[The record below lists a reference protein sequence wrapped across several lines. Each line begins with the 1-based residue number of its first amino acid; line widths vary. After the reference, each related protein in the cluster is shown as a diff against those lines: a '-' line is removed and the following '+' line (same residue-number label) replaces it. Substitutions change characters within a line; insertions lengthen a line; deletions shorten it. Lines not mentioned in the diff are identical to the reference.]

1 MSLTLSVLLVS
12 AAFTAGAAQGPVPAS
27 PAFQVE
33 PTESG
38 TVQGR
43 VLLSDTADPVAGA
56 TIRLVRQAST
66 EQTKM
71 FFEATTGRGRL
82 PKAHLRL
89 AHDGVTVLVEELEAF
104 PGSSLAAPI
113 FTDNL
118 GRFRIDHVPSGS
130 YAVVAEKEGFF
141 GRGTDPESPGFYD
154 GAARGDMVYTPVTG
168 ESPGTVE
175 MRLIPAAAI
184 SGRVTDSQGIPR
196 VNLDV
201 RALRM
206 HREGNA
212 VVLRGVVTT
221 TTDDRGKYR
230 LHTLPPGEYFVGAG
244 LGFPEYSESEARC
257 RDGQM
262 ECSHVK
268 ILQTEKT
275 LFAFHPSA
283 TDPRTV
289 PPIILRGG
297 EDLDNRDIRVLHAPV
312 IQISGQILNDS
323 GLPDVSS
330 ASVHLMPEAGSWII
344 DFGGVLGGTWISA
357 GAGAISLGSNRWKFE
372 IIGAFASGSYEL
384 HATLRS
390 ERRGNSPLEAQGMTT
405 IQIGSQNIQDA
416 NIVVKSPTGEP
427 PR

>member
-1 MSLTLSVLLVS
+1 MRSTLLVLMVS
-12 AAFTAGAAQGPVPAS
+12 AALTAGAAQGPAPAT

-43 VLLSDTADPVAGA
+43 VLLSDTTDPVAGA
-56 TIRLVRQAST
+56 TIRLVRKAST

-71 FFEATTGRGRL
+71 FFDATAGRGRL
-82 PKAHLRL
+82 PNAHLRL
-89 AHDGVTVLVEELEAF
+89 AHDGVTALLEELEAF
-104 PGSSLAAPI
+104 PGSPLAAPI
-113 FTDNL
+113 VTDNL

-141 GRGTDPESPGFYD
+141 GRGTDPESPAIYD
-154 GAARGDMVYTPVTG
+154 GAARGDMVYAPVTDKT
-168 ESPGTVE
+168 PATVE

-184 SGRVTDSQGIPR
+184 SGRVTDSLGIPR
-196 VNLDV
+196 VNQDV

-206 HREGNA
+206 HREGN
-212 VVLRGVVTT
+212 VTVLRGVSTT

-244 LGFPEYSESEARC
+244 LGSPEYSESEARC
-257 RDGQM
+257 RDGQT
-262 ECSHVK
+262 ECSQVK

-289 PPIILRGG
+289 SPIILRGG

-312 IQISGQILNDS
+312 IKISGQILNDS
-323 GLPDVSS
+323 DLPNISS

-344 DFGGVLGGTWISA
+344 DFGGVLGGTRISA

-372 IIGAFASGSYEL
+372 ISGAFATGSYEL

-390 ERRGNSPLEAQGMTT
+390 ERRGNSPMEAQGMTM
-405 IQIGSQNIQDA
+405 IQIGSQNIQEA
-416 NIVVKSPTGEP
+416 IIVVKSPSGEQ